1 MAILNNIRKRGIF
14 LIIIIALAL
23 FAFIVSDSLTK
34 GGGGGQK
41 IQDTVASIN
50 GTELSRQDFMGAV
63 EAYQRTTGGN
73 TNTAQAMGVIWE
85 RELRSTLMQQQ
96 VEALGMTIS
105 ADQLSETLS
114 LALGNDPTF
123 QDENGFYSDVK
134 LKEYL
139 RAIKGNPQAEKNWN
153 TYIKNTQ
160 ESILQNQYL
169 SMVRGGLASTMVE
182 GEQQYRFEND
192 KINIDYVHIPYT
204 KIADEDVPVSEAEI
218 TAYIKANPKK
228 FEVEPMVDIQYV
240 SYAEEPSAE
249 DTEEKRQDMLAMVEA
264 FKNAEDTEV
273 YVNEKSDNGFV
284 DRWFFKKD
292 LPGALTDT
300 IMKVAEGEVY
310 GPYKVDNTYNLSK
323 VIGSKFLPDSVEA
336 RHILIPFGLNRTD
349 SITRTKEQA
358 KVTAD
363 SLLKIVKSN
372 RSKFASLV
380 TKFSSDAGSIAKG
393 GHYDKYPYS
402 QMVAPFRDF
411 TFEQPVGAM
420 GVVESQFG
428 YHIIEVEG
436 QNPKQKVVKV
446 ATVTLEIEASEQTL
460 SDVFSLAAKFEEAA
474 RDGDFNKLAEEKGL
488 TPKPVNKIG
497 KLDANI
503 PGIGNDR
510 SIVNWA
516 FEEDTQVGD
525 VNRLNINDSYVI
537 VQLTRKNDKKALMS
551 VAEASAVVTPILRKK
566 KKAQKIRESISG
578 TTLQEIATGQ
588 SVAVKNATALTRSAP
603 TIADAGTE
611 PEVVGAAFG
620 KKVGEFTKLM
630 DGETGVFMVQVL
642 AINKAPDLDNY
653 TSYSSQIN
661 TNAVGAINNSVY
673 QALKKAA
680 DIEDNRADFY

>member
-34 GGGGGQK
+34 GGGGGQT

-50 GTELSRQDFMGAV
+50 GTDLSRQDFMREV
-63 EAYQRTTGGN
+63 EAYQRNLGGN
-73 TNTAQAMGVIWE
+73 SNTAQAMGVIWE

-96 VEALGMTIS
+96 VDALGMTIS
-105 ADQLSETLS
+105 ADQLSETLEQA
-114 LALGNDPTF
+114 LANNPTF
-123 QDENGFYSDVK
+123 QDENGFYSEAR
-134 LKEYL
+134 LQTYL
-139 RAIKGNPQAEKNWN
+139 QNIKGNPQAQQDWDNYIDN
-153 TYIKNTQ
+153 TRK
-160 ESILQNQYL
+160 SILQNNYL
-169 SMVRGGLASTMVE
+169 GMVRGGLASTLVE

-204 KIADEDVPVSEAEI
+204 KIADEDVPVTEEEI
-218 TAYIKANPKK
+218 AAYIKANPDK

-240 SYAEEPSAE
+240 SYSEEPSIG
-249 DTEEKRQDMLAMVEA
+249 DIEEKRLDMVSMADK
-264 FKNAEDTEV
+264 FKNAEDSEAF
-273 YVNEKSDNGFV
+273 VNEESDNGFV

-292 LPGALTDT
+292 LPASLIDT
-300 IMKVAEGEVY
+300 MMNVAEGDVY
-310 GPYKVDNTYNLSK
+310 GPYKVDNSYNLSK
-323 VIGSKFLPDSVEA
+323 VIGVKFLPDSVEA

-363 SLLKIVKSN
+363 SILKIVKSN
-372 RSKFASLV
+372 RSRFESLV
-380 TKFSSDAGSIAKG
+380 TQFSSDAGSIEKG
-393 GHYDKYPYS
+393 GHYDKYPYN

-411 TFEQPVGAM
+411 TFEESVGSM

-436 QNPKQKVVKV
+436 QNSKQKLVKI
-446 ATVTLEIEASEQTL
+446 ATVSQEIEASPQTL
-460 SDVFSLAAKFEEAA
+460 SDVFSVAAKFEEAA
-474 RDGDFNKLAEEKGL
+474 RDGDYNKIAEENGL
-488 TPKPVNKIG
+488 TPSPVNKIG

-516 FEEDTQVGD
+516 FEEDTEVGD
-525 VNRLNINDSYVI
+525 VNRLNINDAYVI

-551 VAEASAVVTPILRKK
+551 VAEASAIVTPILRNK
-566 KKAQKIRESISG
+566 KKAEKIRESISG
-578 TTLQEIATGQ
+578 TTLQEIATAQ

-620 KKVGEFTKLM
+620 KKVGEFTKLI

-642 AINKAPDLDNY
+642 AINKAPDLENY
-653 TSYSSQIN
+653 TSYSSKIN
-661 TNAVGAINNSVY
+661 TSAIGAINNSVY
-673 QALKKAA
+673 QALKNAA
-680 DIEDNRADFY
+680 DIEDNRADFF